1 MRQEILRM
9 ERVSYLEQ
17 GVTQLDSFNLSI
29 LAGEIMGLLP
39 INNHGLTAL
48 LRLLQRNSPLKYGY
62 VYYRE
67 EQVNTWRN
75 TKQRGNRIGL
85 IRSESALV
93 EGLTVADN
101 IFVLR
106 PGVKTWVLK
115 PSVLEK
121 QLAPFLESIDIFIP
135 ATAYVGDLTPFEK
148 VVVDVLKSVVA
159 GCRLIVLQDI
169 STNICEAELGKIHRL
184 LRHYASQGVSFLY
197 IDFHFEELRQIC
209 DKVALMSNGTIVK
222 VLSCKETTPDVFSSY
237 TGEYTGMVRW
247 QGRRAEPGGLKKE
260 PPVFEARDVCDGLIN
275 GLSFTA
281 GRGEC
286 VVLQSVDSQ
295 IQGEMLSA
303 LSGET
308 TPKSGEILLCGKK
321 AGLNPAGEIAII
333 QELPT
338 DSMLFNELSY
348 LDNLCFM
355 LDRRLPGIWHDDK
368 LREGVRR
375 EFEGALGAEVFDMR
389 VETLSEARKYELVY
403 NRIALQKPKAVFCVQ
418 PFRRADMLLRM
429 HIWRMIKM
437 LLDKGIA
444 VIILA
449 VNLSDSLSL
458 ADKLVRIRTDKPD
471 EVYMCGDFSAIPASG
486 PWIAQKTIRQ
496 EQERSL

>member
-29 LAGEIMGLLP
+29 QAGEIMGLLP

-48 LRLLQRNSPLKYGY
+48 LRLLQRNAPLKYGY

-67 EQVNTWRN
+67 EQVNTWRSS
-75 TKQRGNRIGL
+75 KQRGNRIGL

-106 PGVKTWVLK
+106 PGVKTWVLSPK
-115 PSVLEK
+115 VLEK

-135 ATAYVGDLTPFEK
+135 ATAYVGELTPFEK
-148 VVVDVLKSVVA
+148 AVVDVLKSVVA
-159 GCRLIVLQDI
+159 GCRLIILQDI
-169 STNICEAELGKIHRL
+169 SANICEAELKKIYRL
-184 LRHYASQGVSFLY
+184 LRHYASQCVSFLY
-197 IDFHFEELRQIC
+197 IDFHFEELMQIC

-222 VLSCKETTPDVFSSY
+222 TLNCKEATPDVFHSY
-237 TGEYTGMVRW
+237 TSEYTGMVRW
-247 QGRRAEPGGLKKE
+247 QTRRAKPDCPTL
-260 PPVFEARDVCDGLIN
+260 PPVFEARNICEGLIN

-281 GRGEC
+281 AGGEC

-295 IQGEMLSA
+295 ILGDMLSA
-303 LSGET
+303 LSGEKP
-308 TPKSGEILLCGKK
+308 PKTGEILICNRK
-321 AGLNPAGEIAII
+321 AEQAGDIAVI

-338 DSMLFNELSY
+338 DTMLFNELSY
-348 LDNLCFM
+348 LDNLCFT
-355 LDRRLPGIWHDDK
+355 LDRKLPEIWHDDK
-368 LREGVRR
+368 LREGIRR
-375 EFEGALGAEVFDMR
+375 EFEGVLGAEVFDMR
-389 VETLSEARKYELVY
+389 VEALSETQKYELVY
-403 NRIALQKPKAVFCVQ
+403 NRIALQKPKAVLCVQ
-418 PFRRADMLLRM
+418 PFRRADMKLRM

-437 LLDKGIA
+437 LLEKGIA

-449 VNLSDSLSL
+449 INLSDSLSL
-458 ADKLVRIRTDKPD
+458 ADKLIRIRTDKPD
-471 EVYMCGDFSAIPASG
+471 EVYSCGDFSAIPVSG
-486 PWIAQKTIRQ
+486 PWIAPTERGRRQ
-496 EQERSL
+496 

>member
-1 MRQEILRM
+1 MRQETLRM
-9 ERVSYLEQ
+9 ERVSFLEH
-17 GVTQLDSFNLSI
+17 GVTQLDCFNLSI
-29 LAGEIMGLLP
+29 QAGEIMGLLP

-48 LRLLQRNSPLKYGY
+48 LRLLQRNAPLKYGY

-67 EQVNTWRN
+67 EQVNTWRSS
-75 TKQRGNRIGL
+75 KQRGNRIGL

-106 PGVKTWVLK
+106 PGVKTWYLR

-121 QLAPFLESIDIFIP
+121 QLIPFLESIDIFIP
-135 ATAYVGDLTPFEK
+135 ATAYVSELTPFEK

-159 GCRLIVLQDI
+159 GCRLIILQDI
-169 STNICEAELGKIHRL
+169 SANVCEAELKKIYRL
-184 LRHYASQGVSFLY
+184 LKHYASQGVSFLY
-197 IDFHFEELRQIC
+197 IDFHFEELMQIC

-222 VLSCKETTPDVFSSY
+222 TLNCKEATSDIFGSY
-237 TGEYTGMVRW
+237 TSEYAGMVRW
-247 QGRRAEPGGLKKE
+247 QTRRAEPGGSAV
-260 PPVFEARDVCDGLIN
+260 PPVFEARNISDGSIN

-281 GRGEC
+281 SGGEC

-295 IQGEMLSA
+295 ILGEMLSA

-308 TPKSGEILLCGKK
+308 TPKSGEILICDKK
-321 AGLNPAGEIAII
+321 AGRNLADEIAII

-338 DSMLFNELSY
+338 DTMLFNELSY

-355 LDRRLPGIWHDDK
+355 LDRKLPEIWHDDK

-375 EFEGALGAEVFDMR
+375 EFESALGAEVFDTR
-389 VETLSEARKYELVY
+389 IEALSETQKYELIY
-403 NRIALQKPKAVFCVQ
+403 NRIALRKPKAVFCVQ
-418 PFRRADMLLRM
+418 PFRRADMKLRM

-437 LLDKGIA
+437 LLEKGIA

-449 VNLSDSLSL
+449 INLSDSLSL
-458 ADKLVRIRTDKPD
+458 ADKLIRIRTDKPD
-471 EVYMCGDFSAIPASG
+471 EVYTCGDFSALPVSG
-486 PWIAQKTIRQ
+486 PWIAPKERGRRQ
-496 EQERSL
+496 